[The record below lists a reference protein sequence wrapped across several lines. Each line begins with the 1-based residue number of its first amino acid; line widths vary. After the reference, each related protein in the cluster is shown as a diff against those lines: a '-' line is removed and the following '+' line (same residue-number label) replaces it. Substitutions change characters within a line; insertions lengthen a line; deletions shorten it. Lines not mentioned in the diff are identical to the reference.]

1 MQPLIDA
8 DVLLY
13 EVGFGCE
20 VGWDEPGYPSFDR
33 ARELLESKIEHICNQ
48 VEATQPPILFL
59 TGQGNFRYDIAKRT
73 PYKARLANKPFHYKN
88 IKAYIKGMY
97 DYRESTGMEA
107 DDLMAI
113 EQSSRERLLEE
124 CVSSGIVRSIICSRD
139 KDLRQVEGWHYG
151 WECNGQPSFGP
162 MLCDSLGS
170 LSLSA
175 NRKKLSGTG
184 QSFFYAQCLMGDSV
198 DSVPGLGGKTG
209 PVTAFEML
217 QGCTSIP
224 ELHNRVLEAYRA
236 LYGDRGDEE
245 LLEQGR
251 LLWMTREL
259 NEDGTV
265 KLWEFPIMKES
276 QTLIGLDM
284 NLPQS
289 NMITEY
295 TLMQSEVS

>member
-33 ARELLESKIEHICNQ
+33 AKDLLESKIAHICAQ
-48 VEATQPPILFL
+48 VDATHPPILFL

-73 PYKARLANKPFHYKN
+73 PYKARPGNKPFHYKN
-88 IKAYIKGMY
+88 LKAYIKGMY
-97 DYRESTGMEA
+97 DYRESEGKEA
-107 DDLMAI
+107 DDDMCI
-113 EQSSRERLLEE
+113 EQTRCEKLYAEGAITDDQRT
-124 CVSSGIVRSIICSRD
+124 IICSRD
-139 KDLRQVEGWHYG
+139 KDVRAQEGWHYG

-175 NRKKLSGTG
+175 DGKKLSGTG
-184 QSFFYAQCLMGDSV
+184 QSFFYAQCLMGDSI
-198 DSVPGLGGKTG
+198 DSIPGLGGRTG
-209 PVTAFEML
+209 PVKAFKIL

-224 ELHNRVLEAYRA
+224 ELYKAVLEAYRGM
-236 LYGDRGDEE
+236 YGAEGREYM
-245 LLEQGR
+245 LEQAR

-265 KLWEFPIMKES
+265 KLWEHP
-276 QTLIGLDM
+276 
-284 NLPQS
+284 
-289 NMITEY
+289 
-295 TLMQSEVS
+295 EVNDGVLCI